1 MVDLGALQKRI
12 NEDADLRAR
21 FILDPVKVLT
31 SEGITISPSMQA
43 SLVRLI
49 KQQTSAPA
57 AVHGSSVTEK
67 PGKSNMD
74 RFGLP

>member
-1 MVDLGALQKRI
+1 MVDLGALQQRI

-31 SEGITISPSMQA
+31 DEGISISPSMQA

-49 KQQTSAPA
+49 KQQTSAPP
-57 AVHGSSVTEK
+57 AVLGSSVTEK
-67 PGKSNMD
+67 PGTSNLD